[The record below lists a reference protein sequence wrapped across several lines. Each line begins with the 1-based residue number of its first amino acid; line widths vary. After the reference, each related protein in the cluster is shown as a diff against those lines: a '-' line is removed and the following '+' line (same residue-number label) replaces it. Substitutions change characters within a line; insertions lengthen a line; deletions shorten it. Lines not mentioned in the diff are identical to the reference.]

1 MLNKRARINFC
12 VHRIGLIL
20 KNTFKI
26 LALGDIVSPRATEYL
41 SKNLWQ
47 FRRDNKIDMVIANGE
62 NAADPNGIDK
72 TSAKALF
79 EGGVDVIT
87 TGNHVFRK
95 TSVFSYLD
103 DEENIL
109 RPLNFPSEC
118 PGHGDT
124 IIKIN
129 GYKILVL
136 NVMGQAYL
144 DVAES
149 PFVAVERALKKNE
162 GQYDFSVLDIH
173 AEATGEKKAIAY
185 NFSDKIAVA
194 FGTHTHVQTNDAQL
208 LDGSCA
214 YVTDLGMCGP
224 GDSILGVK
232 KEAIIY
238 KLKTKM
244 LSKFDF
250 ADGEIEA
257 EGAIFEID
265 LNTFKPIGVNL
276 IKF

>member
-1 MLNKRARINFC
+1 MDLKN
-12 VHRIGLIL
+12 L

-26 LALGDIVSPRATEYL
+26 LALGDVCGPRATEYL
-41 SKNLWQ
+41 AKNLWIA
-47 FRRDNKIDMVIANGE
+47 RKKYEADLVIVNGE
-62 NAADPNGIDK
+62 NSAEPNGIDK
-72 TSAKALF
+72 SSAKMLF
-79 EGGVDVIT
+79 EAGADIIT

-103 DEENIL
+103 DEDFIL

-118 PGHGDT
+118 PGHGEC

-129 GYKILVL
+129 GYKILAL

-144 DVAES
+144 DVGES
-149 PFVAVERALKKNE
+149 PFEAVEKALLRNE
-162 GQYDFSVLDIH
+162 GEYDFCVLDIH

-185 NFSDKIAVA
+185 NFASKIAVA
-194 FGTHTHVQTNDAQL
+194 FGTHTHVQTNDAQIL
-208 LDGSCA
+208 NGSCA
-214 YVTDLGMCGP
+214 YVTDLGMCGAE
-224 GDSILGVK
+224 DSILGVK
-232 KEAIIY
+232 KEAVIY

-250 ADGEIEA
+250 AEGEIEA

-265 LNTFKPIGVNL
+265 LNTFKPVGCEL
-276 IKF
+276 IKFKGEIK

>member
-1 MLNKRARINFC
+1 M
-12 VHRIGLIL
+12 HRIGKAL

-26 LALGDIVSPRATEYL
+26 LALGDIVSPRAVEYI
-41 SKNLWQ
+41 SKKLWQ
-47 FRRDNKIDMVIANGE
+47 IRKENRIDMVVANGE

-72 TSAKALF
+72 SSAKSLF
-79 EGGVDVIT
+79 ESGVDVIT

-144 DVAES
+144 DVAAS
-149 PFVAVERALKKNE
+149 PFDAVEKALEKNAGE
-162 GQYDFSVLDIH
+162 YDFCILDIH

-185 NFSDKIAVA
+185 NFADKIAVA
-194 FGTHTHVQTNDAQL
+194 YGTHTHVQTNDAQI
-208 LDGSCA
+208 LDGTCA
-214 YVTDLGMCGP
+214 YVTDLGMCGAR
-224 GDSILGVK
+224 DSILGVK

-257 EGAIFEID
+257 WGAIFEID
-265 LNTFKPIGVNL
+265 LNTFKPIGCTL